1 MTSPSRRSHTWI
13 LTSLRLQRSRAQT
26 TLAAGLRWGRTRTHT
41 RKLFSRTERISVR
54 RRVSNRYC
62 PRSER
67 CSNGLAHGCTNG
79 FHHVLSGG
87 VGVAVAA
94 RIPRTS
100 QLALLISNTYHQ
112 ILLEARGWS
121 SGFSRTYNSEPT
133 DAFFFLETGI
143 PSPHKIHQK
152 HWVYSAW
159 VNNDPVSTQGPSYPN
174 RRLHAP
180 VPLH

>member
-1 MTSPSRRSHTWI
+1 MVTSPSRRSHTWI

-112 ILLEARGWS
+112 ILLGVRDFPELTIQSPRML
-121 SGFSRTYNSEPT
+121 
-133 DAFFFLETGI
+133 FFLETGI